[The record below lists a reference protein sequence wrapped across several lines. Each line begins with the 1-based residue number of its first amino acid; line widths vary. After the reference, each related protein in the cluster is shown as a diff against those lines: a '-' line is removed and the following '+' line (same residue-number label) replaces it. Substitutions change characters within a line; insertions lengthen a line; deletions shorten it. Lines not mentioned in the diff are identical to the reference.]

1 MKKIVSSLLICST
14 LLSCVTPNLHC
25 NAEDEKLISAKTVTS
40 KNASS
45 NLTKADLELNETDK
59 EALKKALLEM
69 AKDKKFTD
77 QVIKNYTKSHEAPT
91 WLKVVKILYLP
102 FKACWYLIKKAFD
115 YTVGKAI
122 AEFIENKVL
131 PIVITVLT
139 GLAIYKKVPLVHK
152 SVDWIISFT
161 KKSQNETE

>member
-14 LLSCVTPNLHC
+14 LFSCVTPNLYC
-25 NAEDEKLISAKTVTS
+25 NAEDEKLISDKMVNS

-45 NLTKADLELNETDK
+45 NLTKANLELNETDK
-59 EALKKALLEM
+59 EALKKVLLEL
-69 AKDKKFTD
+69 AQDKGFTD
-77 QVIKNYTKSHEAPT
+77 QVIKNYTKAHEAPT
-91 WLKVVKILYLP
+91 WLKVVKILCLP

-115 YTVGKAI
+115 YTVGKVT

-131 PIVITVLT
+131 PIVITFLT
-139 GLAIYKKVPLVHK
+139 SLAIYKKVPFVHK

-161 KKSQNETE
+161 KKS

>member
-1 MKKIVSSLLICST
+1 MKKFVSSLLICST
-14 LLSCVTPNLHC
+14 LFSCVIPNSFC
-25 NAEDEKLISAKTVTS
+25 SAENKKIVSNKQLTS
-40 KNASS
+40 KSIDS
-45 NLTKADLELNETDK
+45 ELSESDK
-59 EALKKALLEM
+59 EALRKAILEL
-69 AKDKKFTD
+69 ANDKKFTD
-77 QVIKNYTKSHEAPT
+77 QVIKNYAKAHEAPT
-91 WLKVVKILYLP
+91 WLKVLKILCLP

-115 YTVGKAI
+115 YTVGKAA

-131 PIVITVLT
+131 PVVITFLT